1 MYSRLGNEGLI
12 AILAPSS
19 SPTIAILTSD
29 HHGSNFNYNSQVLR
43 RKHPVLGKKL
53 NPLTLLFQLARY
65 HRNNTNKRFQNN
77 GFRKPKPHVFS
88 SFVHYAHAGVMAR
101 ARILLTRP
109 RITRVFRIF
118 VTSAQL
124 INREFLAFPS
134 VNFFKNR
141 LIS

>member
-12 AILAPSS
+12 AILAQPPSS

-43 RKHPVLGKKL
+43 RKHPVLGIKL

-65 HRNNTNKRFQNN
+65 QRNNTNKRLQNQWLSYSS
-77 GFRKPKPHVFS
+77 KKPHVFS

-134 VNFFKNR
+134 VNFC
-141 LIS
+141 

>member
-1 MYSRLGNEGLI
+1 
-12 AILAPSS
+12 
-19 SPTIAILTSD
+19 
-29 HHGSNFNYNSQVLR
+29 
-43 RKHPVLGKKL
+43 
-53 NPLTLLFQLARY
+53 
-65 HRNNTNKRFQNN
+65 
-77 GFRKPKPHVFS
+77 
-88 SFVHYAHAGVMAR
+88 MAR

-109 RITRVFRIF
+109 RTTRVFRIF